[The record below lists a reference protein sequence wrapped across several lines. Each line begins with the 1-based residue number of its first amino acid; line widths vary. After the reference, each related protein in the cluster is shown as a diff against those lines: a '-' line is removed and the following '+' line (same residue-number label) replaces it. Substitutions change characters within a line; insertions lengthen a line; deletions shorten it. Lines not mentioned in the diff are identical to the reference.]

1 MQRFALVLAILATP
15 LLVGPVLGQSLTT
28 AAEIRPILDMTKPQW
43 IALREYDGQ
52 DLLYFSH
59 LLAWRCGLTS
69 VAYGLNGAPAE
80 TPFDMEPCYEDE
92 AVPNAIKA
100 EDGRMIYIIQPLGSI
115 TSITVQ
121 VTYDDGSTDT
131 ADYVRK
137 AVLMP

>member
-121 VTYDDGSTDT
+121 VTYDDGSTDI